1 VVVLN
6 GGDALEKKLAELS
19 KNVRKAASVRV
30 GFLEGSVYNDKN
42 GTSVALIAFIN
53 EFGQTR
59 IHPHQPPRPFF
70 RSMINEKSPGW
81 PDAIAKLLVKN
92 NYDAE
97 VVLSQ
102 VGRGIANQLTTSIR
116 DFTTPGLAMSTVER
130 KIAKGGFGTTLTP
143 LKDTGHMMA
152 SVQFEVES

>member
-1 VVVLN
+1 VVVLS
-6 GGDALEKKLAELS
+6 GGSELEKKLAELS

-30 GFLEGSVYNDKN
+30 GFLENSTYPD
-42 GTSVALIAFIN
+42 GTSVALVAAIN
-53 EFGQTR
+53 EWGQTR

-70 RSMINEKSPGW
+70 RGMIKEKSPGW
-81 PDAIAKLLVKN
+81 PDAIAKLLMKN
-92 NYDAE
+92 NYDAD

-102 VGRGIANQLTTSIR
+102 VGRGIANQLTASIR